1 MMPAMVSWARARGA
15 RRAAAAT
22 AAIAALAVLSPAA
35 AQAAPR
41 KAAPHR
47 ADGRL
52 SDWVGRP
59 TMLAGRSQISRGE
72 LIYTDYL
79 YDDYGP
85 DLDGTPNQTAF
96 RCLFAPTSGDYRY
109 PADEARYGNNA
120 ADLRELRIA
129 LDRRSLHTLVALQT
143 LKARNAAVAEI
154 AIDADGRTSTGSGAW
169 PDGAGLTTPGADR
182 FITIT
187 ATGARLTDGSGAV
200 HRLRH
205 GTNMKLNFLEADVPR
220 RLLGPLS
227 KNARLWVA
235 VGLEGAGGGFLEQTP
250 GQTAAFDVGFQ
261 GEEGYGLVSQ
271 WSDQHQSAALADG
284 DISALGRRLSPRA
297 LQAGASRRFK
307 PAPGF
312 YNRIFRSRFSYGE
325 GISLKQGSLPGTPD
339 PMFRGRYQP
348 YALFIPQGYRPGHR
362 TPLLIDGHSLD
373 VNLNEYKAIGFRQL
387 TQLGDERHSLI
398 VTPLARGTD
407 TWYLDSGLVDVFEAW
422 RDVRRFYGAD
432 PERTALTGYSMGGYL
447 TYRLG
452 LLMPDAFTRASV
464 YVGPP
469 AYYYWP
475 YPLPLQSTPE
485 WQVPGNTNL
494 IVDNG
499 LNLPFEV
506 NHGNMD
512 ELVPVAGVVHQT
524 DSLRAAG
531 DPYRFYHH
539 FSDDH
544 NSFIV
549 AANQWPHTRDWLGG
563 PGLRRNLSPVR
574 VRYKRYPS
582 MDLKRAGLHFDGAYW
597 VDGMVVRHATQP
609 ADFGEIDATTEAL
622 GRKPPTLI
630 DEGTS
635 LYTGPTGVSPATV
648 TGQHYE
654 PGAAAAKRNAFT
666 AKLTNL
672 KSLLFRTG
680 RMGLDTG
687 RPISAELTGDGTT
700 ALRFSG
706 LRCLGAATLD
716 GQRVSRGTGRRGAI
730 VTVTLDPGSSHRLL
744 LDPCRTSRR
753 GAR

>member
-1 MMPAMVSWARARGA
+1 MMPAMASWARARGA
-15 RRAAAAT
+15 RRAAAAA
-22 AAIAALAVLSPAA
+22 AAIAALAVPSTAA
-35 AQAAPR
+35 HAAPR
-41 KAAPHR
+41 NAAPHR

-85 DLDGTPNQTAF
+85 DLDGAPNQPAF
-96 RCLFAPTSGDYRY
+96 RSNLAPTSGDYRY

-120 ADLRELRIA
+120 ADLRELRLA
-129 LDRRSLHTLVALQT
+129 LDRRSLHALVALQT

-154 AIDADGRTSTGSGAW
+154 AIDADGRASTGSGAW
-169 PDGAGLTTPGADR
+169 PDGAGLMTPGADR

-187 ATGARLTDGSGAV
+187 ATGARLTGRSGTV

-205 GTNMKLNFLEADVPR
+205 GTNMKLNFLETDVPR

-227 KNARLWVA
+227 RKARVWVA
-235 VGLEGAGGGFLEQTP
+235 TGLQAPGGGFLEQSP
-250 GQTAAFDVGFQ
+250 GHTAAFDIGFQ
-261 GEEGYGLVSQ
+261 GAEEYGLASH
-271 WSDQHQSAALADG
+271 WGDRRQSTALASG
-284 DISALGRRLSPRA
+284 DISAFSRRLAPRA
-297 LQAGASRRFK
+297 MRAGVTRRFK
-307 PAPGF
+307 PGPGF
-312 YNRIFRSRFSYGE
+312 YNRIFRSHYSYGE
-325 GISLKQGSLPGTPD
+325 GIALKQGSLSGTAD
-339 PMFRGRYQP
+339 PMFLGRYQP
-348 YALFIPQGYRPGHR
+348 YGLYIPQGYRPGHR

-373 VNLNEYKAIGFRQL
+373 VNQNEYAAVGPNQFP
-387 TQLGDERHSLI
+387 QLGDERHSLI
-398 VTPLARGTD
+398 ITPLARGTD

-422 RDVRRFYGAD
+422 RDVRRAYGAD
-432 PERTALTGYSMGGYL
+432 RERTALTGYSMGGYL

-469 AYYYWP
+469 GYFFWP

-485 WQVPGNTNL
+485 WQVPGDTNL

-499 LNLPFEV
+499 INLPFEV

-531 DPYRFYHH
+531 VPYRFYHH
-539 FSDDH
+539 TSDDH
-544 NSFIV
+544 LSFILK
-549 AANQWPHTRDWLGG
+549 NEWPQTEQWLGG
-563 PGLRRNLSPVR
+563 PTVRRDLSPVR

-582 MDLKRAGLHFDGAYW
+582 MDVKGVPSFDGAYW
-597 VDGMVVRHATQP
+597 VDRMVARHAAQP
-609 ADFGEIDATTEAL
+609 SDFAEVDATTEAL
-622 GRKPPTLI
+622 GRRPPTLV

-654 PGAAAAKRNAFT
+654 PGTAAPERNAFT

-680 RMGLDTG
+680 RMGLDAG
-687 RPISAELTGDGTT
+687 LPVSAELTGDGTT
-700 ALRFSG
+700 TLRFSG

-716 GQRVSRGTGRRGAI
+716 GHKLSRGTGRRGAF
-730 VTVTLDPGSSHRLL
+730 VRVTLDPGSSHRLL
-744 LDPCRTSRR
+744 LGPCRTSSRSER
-753 GAR
+753 